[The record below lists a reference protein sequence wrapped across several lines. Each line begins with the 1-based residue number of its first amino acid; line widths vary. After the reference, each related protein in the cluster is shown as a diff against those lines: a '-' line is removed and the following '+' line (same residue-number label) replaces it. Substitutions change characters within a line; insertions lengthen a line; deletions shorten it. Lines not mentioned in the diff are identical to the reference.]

1 MTYSIK
7 KNEMMAL
14 LPSSVNYEQIE
25 NSGREKIEKF
35 DMNIVKFI
43 LHSIVFKSV
52 AFKGIAEVVNYF
64 DQSYLSRDYWVGAIG
79 TDYSKYINL
88 LRDEKIIYRTPYQ
101 KKTCFGYGLVVPYRY
116 SRIIVEVIQIKGVH
130 KHQKKKFNSSYTKK
144 YEKPLS
150 DFFINTD
157 FAIDGDK
164 SENDLF
170 DRYFELAN
178 YPLKKSH
185 GKPIANDLKSYSS
198 YIMALKK
205 MAQFM
210 NGEYIFSRGTTSL
223 TNKKTGRKD
232 YKTKGR
238 LYTSFSFLNK
248 EIRQNLIYK
257 GGKLIEIDLKNCV
270 PYLLSNLF
278 SVTNIRMT
286 SKRINRLQSSL
297 SIYMCS
303 EDLKTCMDREVADF
317 KNLCIEGTVYD
328 MFIEPLK
335 GKYAEKWSE
344 MFMRYFDK
352 RYVKCYEHDR
362 TLSKQLFIMMLF
374 GRISQFTE
382 VQQVFAERFPILW
395 DILTTNKRQS
405 YKAVAKSLFDL
416 EGSLMIDQVAK
427 PLIKN
432 HKRRVPVFSVH
443 DCIATTE
450 ENIPI
455 VTEQIESVFYN
466 NFGNMPR
473 ISIG

>member
-1 MTYSIK
+1 MIQTIR

-14 LPSSVNYEQIE
+14 LPSSVNYEHIE
-25 NSGREKIEKF
+25 NSGKGKIEKF
-35 DMNIVKFI
+35 DMNIIKFI
-43 LHSIVFKSV
+43 LHSIVLKSV
-52 AFKGIAEVVNYF
+52 AFKGGMEVINYF
-64 DQSYLSRDYWVGAIG
+64 DQSYLSRNYWVETIG
-79 TDYSKYINL
+79 TDYLRYIEL

-101 KKTCFGYGLVVPYRY
+101 EKTCFGYGLVVPYRY
-116 SRIIVEVIQIKGVH
+116 SRINVEVIQIKGVH
-130 KHQKKKFNSSYTKK
+130 KHQNKKFNSSYTKK

-150 DFFINTD
+150 DFFVNTD

-164 SENDLF
+164 AENDLF
-170 DRYFELAN
+170 ERYFGLAN
-178 YPLKKSH
+178 YQLKKSH
-185 GKPIANDLKSYSS
+185 GKPIASDLKSYSS
-198 YIMALKK
+198 YLMALKK
-205 MAQFM
+205 MVQFM
-210 NGEYIFSRGTTSL
+210 NGEYMFSRSTASL
-223 TNKKTGRKD
+223 NNKKTGKKD

-286 SKRINRLQSSL
+286 SKRVSRLQFSL

-303 EDLKTCMDREVADF
+303 EDLKTCMDREIVDF

-328 MFIEPLK
+328 IFIEPLK
-335 GKYAEKWSE
+335 EKYAKKWSE
-344 MFMRYFDK
+344 MFIMYFDK
-352 RYVKCYEHDR
+352 RYVESYKHDR
-362 TLSKQLFIMMLF
+362 ALAKQLFIMMLF
-374 GRISQFTE
+374 GKISQFTE
-382 VQQVFAERFPILW
+382 VQQVFAESFPILW
-395 DILTTNKRQS
+395 DVLTTKKKQS

-432 HKRRVPVFSVH
+432 HKRKIPVFSVH

-450 ENIPI
+450 ENIPV
-455 VTEQIESVFYN
+455 VTKQIESVFYSS
-466 NFGNMPR
+466 FGNVPR
-473 ISIG
+473 ISID

>member
-1 MTYSIK
+1 MIHSIK
-7 KNEMMAL
+7 RNEMMAL
-14 LPSSVNYEQIE
+14 LPSSVNYEHIE
-25 NSGREKIEKF
+25 NSGKEKIEKF
-35 DMNIVKFI
+35 DMNIIKFI
-43 LHSIVFKSV
+43 LHSIVLKSV
-52 AFKGIAEVVNYF
+52 AFKGVTEVINYF
-64 DQSYLSRDYWVGAIG
+64 DQSYLPREYWVEAIDTG
-79 TDYSKYINL
+79 YSKYIEL

-101 KKTCFGYGLVVPYRY
+101 ENKCFGYGLIVPYRY
-116 SRIIVEVIQIKGVH
+116 SRIIVDVIQIKGIH
-130 KHQKKKFNSSYTKK
+130 KYQNKKFNSSYTKK

-150 DFFINTD
+150 DFFVNTD

-164 SENDLF
+164 TENELF
-170 DRYFELAN
+170 DKYFELAN

-185 GKPIANDLKSYSS
+185 GKPIASDLKSYSS
-198 YIMALKK
+198 YLMALKK

-210 NGEYIFSRGTTSL
+210 NGEYMFSRRKTSL
-223 TNKKTGRKD
+223 NNKRTGKKD

-238 LYTSFSFLNK
+238 LYTSFTYLNK
-248 EIRQNLIYK
+248 EIRQNLIYR

-286 SKRINRLQSSL
+286 SKRASRLQSSL

-303 EDLKTCMDREVADF
+303 EDLKTCMDREIEDF
-317 KNLCIEGTVYD
+317 KNLCLEGTVYD
-328 MFIEPLK
+328 IFIEPLK
-335 GKYAEKWSE
+335 EKYAEKWCE
-344 MFMRYFDK
+344 MFMMYFDK
-352 RYVKCYEHDR
+352 RYVESYEHDR
-362 TLSKQLFIMMLF
+362 ALAKQLFIMMLF
-374 GRISQFTE
+374 GKISQFTE

-395 DILTTNKRQS
+395 DILTTKKKQS

-427 PLIKN
+427 PIIKS
-432 HKRRVPVFSVH
+432 HKRKVPVFSVH

-455 VTEQIESVFYN
+455 VTEQIRSVFYS
-466 NFGNMPR
+466 NFGNVPR